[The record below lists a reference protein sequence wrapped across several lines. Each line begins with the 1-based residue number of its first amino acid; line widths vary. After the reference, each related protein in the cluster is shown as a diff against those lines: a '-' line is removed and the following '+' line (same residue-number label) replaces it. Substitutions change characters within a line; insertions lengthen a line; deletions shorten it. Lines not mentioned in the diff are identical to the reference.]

1 MLNRRMLR
9 VKAMQALYGYFT
21 AVESLR
27 EVKRIELE
35 EAYALDPA
43 KHDFAD
49 KALFEERK
57 KQAVKLFNDN
67 ILSGKVEE
75 AEGVEAEVIENVN
88 SALESYENLI
98 QKEARVRKNDMRKE
112 AERLQDTYLKL
123 LLLPIEIEQRE
134 KLDSEKE
141 DKAYIAKDKKIY
153 PFIDNEIVRKLKESD
168 LLQKEAARS
177 SISWDNEHDEIKT
190 WYREQI
196 RTSESLQHFFGGKKP
211 ADLPENDIVLELFKR
226 VVFKN
231 EAIASFLESNHLQWA
246 ENQPIVK
253 SMVVKT
259 IKALQ
264 DGEEFELA
272 ELTKNGE
279 EDFKFL
285 ECLFT
290 DTIKQSDFLEEII
303 QSKTMNWD
311 VDRIAL
317 TDRVIL
323 KIALVEMMNS
333 PSIPV
338 KVTINEAIE
347 ISKMYSTPKSK
358 QFVNGVLDVLSNE
371 LTSSGKI
378 RKSGRGL
385 IDNK

>member
-1 MLNRRMLR
+1 MLNRRILR
-9 VKAMQALYGYFT
+9 VKAMQALYGHFT

-35 EAYALDPA
+35 EMHALDPA

-67 ILSGKVEE
+67 ILTGKVDK
-75 AEGVEAEVIENVN
+75 VESVEDEVIENVN
-88 SALESYENLI
+88 SALDEYENLV
-98 QKEARVRKNDMRKE
+98 QKEARVRKNDMMKE

-153 PFIDNEIVRKLKESD
+153 PFIGNEIVRTLKESD

-196 RTSESLQHFFGGKKP
+196 RTSELLQHFFGGKKP
-211 ADLPENDIVLELFKR
+211 EDLPENDIVLELFKR

-231 EAIASFLESNHLQWA
+231 EAIASFLESNHLQWV

-285 ECLFT
+285 ERLFM
-290 DTIKQSDFLEEII
+290 DTIKQNDFLEEII

-323 KIALVEMMNS
+323 KIALIEMMNS

>member
-1 MLNRRMLR
+1 
-9 VKAMQALYGYFT
+9 MQALYGHYT
-21 AVESLR
+21 AVESIK
-27 EVKRIELE
+27 EVIRNELE
-35 EAYALDPA
+35 EMHALDPA

-49 KALFEERK
+49 KALFEARK
-57 KQAVKLFNDN
+57 KQAVKLFNEN
-67 ILSGKVEE
+67 ILKGNVENAGDVEE
-75 AEGVEAEVIENVN
+75 EVVQNVN
-88 SALESYENLI
+88 NALSDYESLI
-98 QKEARVRKNDMRKE
+98 HKEARVRKNDMMKE
-112 AERLQDTYLKL
+112 AERLQDTYIKL
-123 LLLPIEIEQRE
+123 LLLPIEIEHRE

-141 DKAYIAKDKKIY
+141 AKAYVAKEKQVY
-153 PFIDNEIVRKLKESD
+153 PFIGNELVKKLKESE

-177 SISWDNEHDEIKT
+177 SISWDNEHQEIKS
-190 WYREQI
+190 WYRDQI
-196 RTSESLQHFFGGKKP
+196 RKAEPLQHFFGGPKLTE
-211 ADLPENDIVLELFKR
+211 APENDIVLELFKR

-231 EAIASFLESNHLQWA
+231 ETIAAYLESTHLQWT
-246 ENQPIVK
+246 ENQPIIK

-259 IKALQ
+259 IKAIQ
-264 DGEEFELA
+264 DGEDLELA
-272 ELTKNGE
+272 ELTKNGDD
-279 EDFKFL
+279 DFKFL
-285 ECLFT
+285 ERLFM
-290 DTIKQSDFLEEII
+290 DSINQNEFLEEII
-303 QSKTMNWD
+303 QSKTLNWD

-371 LTSSGKI
+371 LTSSGRI

>member
-1 MLNRRMLR
+1 
-9 VKAMQALYGYFT
+9 MQALYGHFT

-27 EVKRIELE
+27 EVKRNELE
-35 EAYALDPA
+35 ELHALDPA

-57 KQAVKLFNDN
+57 KQAAKLFNDN
-67 ILSGKVEE
+67 ILNSKVENAGG
-75 AEGVEAEVIENVN
+75 AEQEVIDNVN
-88 SALESYENLI
+88 EALDKYNDLVSKESRARKNEMM
-98 QKEARVRKNDMRKE
+98 KEAQ
-112 AERLQDTYLKL
+112 RLQDTYIKL

-141 DKAYIAKDKKIY
+141 DKAYITKDKKVY
-153 PFIDNEIVRKLKESD
+153 PFIGNELIAQLKDSE
-168 LLQKEAARS
+168 LLQKESARS
-177 SISWDNEHDEIKT
+177 SVSWDNEHDEIKT
-190 WYREQI
+190 WYRDQI
-196 RTSESLQHFFGGKKP
+196 RSAESLQHFFGGEKV

-226 VVFKN
+226 VIFKN
-231 EAIASFLESNHLQWA
+231 ETISSFLESAHLHWA

-259 IKALQ
+259 IKGLQ
-264 DGEEFELA
+264 DGEGLELA
-272 ELTKNGE
+272 ELTKNGD

-285 ECLFT
+285 ERLFV
-290 DTIKQSDFLEEII
+290 DTIKQNDFLEEII

>member
-1 MLNRRMLR
+1 MLNRRILR

-21 AVESLR
+21 AVESLK
-27 EVKRIELE
+27 EVKRNELE
-35 EAYALDPA
+35 EMHALDPA

-49 KALFEERK
+49 KALFEARK
-57 KQAVKLFNDN
+57 KQAVKLFNQN
-67 ILSGKVEE
+67 LLAGRVEKPE
-75 AEGVEAEVIENVN
+75 DAEAEVVANVN
-88 SALESYENLI
+88 NALSDFENQI
-98 QKEARVRKNDMRKE
+98 HKEARVRKNDMMKE
-112 AERLQDTYLKL
+112 AERLQDTYIKL

-141 DKAYIAKDKKIY
+141 DKAFIAKEKKQY
-153 PFIDNEIVRKLKESD
+153 PFIGNAIVQLLKESES
-168 LLQKEAARS
+168 LQKEAARS
-177 SISWDNEHDEIKT
+177 SISWDTEQQDLKS
-190 WYREQI
+190 WYRDQI
-196 RTSESLQHFFGGKKP
+196 RTSEALAHFFGGEKQE
-211 ADLPENDIVLELFKR
+211 DLPDNDIVLELFKR

-231 EAIASFLESNHLQWA
+231 EAISSYLESNHLHWA
-246 ENQPIVK
+246 ENQPIIK

-259 IKALQ
+259 IKSIQ
-264 DGEEFELA
+264 DGEDLQLA

-285 ECLFT
+285 ERLFM
-290 DTIKQSDFLEEII
+290 DVINQNEFLEEVI

-323 KIALVEMMNS
+323 KLALVEMMNS
-333 PSIPV
+333 PSIPI

>member
-1 MLNRRMLR
+1 MLNRRILR
-9 VKAMQALYGYFT
+9 VKAMQALYGHYT
-21 AVESLR
+21 AVESIK
-27 EVKRIELE
+27 EVKRNELE
-35 EAYALDPA
+35 EMHALDPA

-49 KALFEERK
+49 KALFEARK
-57 KQAVKLFNDN
+57 KQAVKLFNEN
-67 ILSGKVEE
+67 ILKGKVEN
-75 AEGVEAEVIENVN
+75 AGDVEEEVVRNVN
-88 SALESYENLI
+88 NALSEYESLI
-98 QKEARVRKNDMRKE
+98 HKEARVRKNEMMKE
-112 AERLQDTYLKL
+112 AERLQDTYIKL

-134 KLDSEKE
+134 KLDREKE
-141 DKAYIAKDKKIY
+141 EKAHIAKEKQVY
-153 PFIDNEIVRKLKESD
+153 PFIGNELVKKLKESD

-177 SISWDNEHDEIKT
+177 SISWDNEHQEIKS

-196 RTSESLQHFFGGKKP
+196 RTAEPLQHFFGGLKTSEAP
-211 ADLPENDIVLELFKR
+211 DNDLVLELFKR

-231 EAIASFLESNHLQWA
+231 EAITSFLEGTHLQWS
-246 ENQPIVK
+246 ENQPIIK

-259 IKALQ
+259 IKAMQ
-264 DGEEFELA
+264 DGEELELA

-279 EDFKFL
+279 DDFKFL
-285 ECLFT
+285 ERLFM
-290 DTIKQSDFLEEII
+290 DSINQNEFLEEII
-303 QSKTMNWD
+303 QSKTLNWD

>member
-1 MLNRRMLR
+1 
-9 VKAMQALYGYFT
+9 MQALYGHFT

-27 EVKRIELE
+27 EVKRMELE
-35 EAYALDPA
+35 EMHALDPA

-49 KALFEERK
+49 KALFEARK
-57 KQAVKLFNDN
+57 KQAVKLFNEN
-67 ILSGKVEE
+67 ILSEKVEA
-75 AEGVEAEVIENVN
+75 AEGVEQEVIDNVN
-88 SALESYENLI
+88 SALDAYHDLI
-98 QKEARVRKNDMRKE
+98 QKEARNRKNDMMKE
-112 AERLQDTYLKL
+112 AERLQDTYIKL

-141 DKAYIAKDKKIY
+141 DKAYIAREKKIY
-153 PFIDNEIVRKLKESD
+153 PFIGNGIVQQLKESQ

-177 SISWDNEHDEIKT
+177 SVSWDNEQEDIKA
-190 WYREQI
+190 WYRDQI
-196 RTSESLQHFFGGKKP
+196 RTSESLQHFFGGEKP
-211 ADLPENDIVLELFKR
+211 ADIPENDIVLELFKR
-226 VVFKN
+226 VLFKN
-231 EAIASFLESNHLQWA
+231 EAIVSFLESNHLQWV
-246 ENQPIVK
+246 ENQPILK
-253 SMVVKT
+253 SMAVKT

-264 DGEEFELA
+264 DGEEFSFA
-272 ELTKNGE
+272 ELTKNGD

-285 ECLFT
+285 ERLFM
-290 DTIKQSDFLEEII
+290 DTIKNNEFLEEHI

-323 KIALVEMMNS
+323 KISLIEMMNS

>member
-1 MLNRRMLR
+1 
-9 VKAMQALYGYFT
+9 MQ
-21 AVESLR
+21 
-27 EVKRIELE
+27 
-35 EAYALDPA
+35 
-43 KHDFAD
+43 
-49 KALFEERK
+49 
-57 KQAVKLFNDN
+57 
-67 ILSGKVEE
+67 
-75 AEGVEAEVIENVN
+75 
-88 SALESYENLI
+88 
-98 QKEARVRKNDMRKE
+98 
-112 AERLQDTYLKL
+112 
-123 LLLPIEIEQRE
+123 
-134 KLDSEKE
+134 
-141 DKAYIAKDKKIY
+141 
-153 PFIDNEIVRKLKESD
+153 
-168 LLQKEAARS
+168 
-177 SISWDNEHDEIKT
+177 EIKA

-196 RTSESLQHFFGGKKP
+196 RTSEALAPFFDPSKKN
-211 ADLPENDIVLELFKR
+211 ETKNGVVLELFKR
-226 VVFKN
+226 VIFKN
-231 EAIASFLESNHLQWA
+231 DTIVSYLENNQLHWS
-246 ENQPIVK
+246 ENQPILK

-259 IKALQ
+259 IKAMQ
-264 DGEEFELA
+264 DGEELELA

-285 ECLFT
+285 ERLFL
-290 DTIKQSDFLEEII
+290 DVIEQNDFLEQAI

-323 KIALVEMMNS
+323 KLALVEMMNS

-371 LTSSGKI
+371 LTSSGRI

>member
-1 MLNRRMLR
+1 
-9 VKAMQALYGYFT
+9 MQALYGHYT
-21 AVESLR
+21 AVESMK
-27 EVKRIELE
+27 EVKRNELE
-35 EAYALDPA
+35 EMHALDPA

-49 KALFEERK
+49 KALFEARK
-57 KQAVKLFNDN
+57 KQAVKLFNENLLKD
-67 ILSGKVEE
+67 KVEN
-75 AEGVEAEVIENVN
+75 ADGVEEEVVVNVN
-88 SALESYENLI
+88 NALSEYESLVH
-98 QKEARVRKNDMRKE
+98 KEARVRKNDMMKE
-112 AERLQDTYLKL
+112 AERLQDTYIKL
-123 LLLPIEIEQRE
+123 LLLPIELEQRE

-141 DKAYIAKDKKIY
+141 EKAYIAKEKKIY
-153 PFIDNEIVRKLKESD
+153 PFIGNELVAKLKESE

-177 SISWDNEHDEIKT
+177 SISWGNEQDEIKS
-190 WYREQI
+190 WYRDQI
-196 RTSESLQHFFGGKKP
+196 RTAESLQHFFGGSKP
-211 ADLPENDIVLELFKR
+211 KDAPENDIVLELFKR

-231 EAIASFLESNHLQWA
+231 DAITSYLESNHLQWS
-246 ENQPIVK
+246 ENQPIIK

-259 IKALQ
+259 IKAIQ

-279 EDFKFL
+279 DDFKFL
-285 ECLFT
+285 ERLFM
-290 DTIKQSDFLEEII
+290 DSINQNEFLEEII